1 MKTPDNS
8 ARMPVRIDGPVTV
21 VMTKDV
27 KTATVSVGG
36 IDRVV
41 DPTKTQVY
49 KDASGNVISTL
60 YFDANGDFAGE
71 A

>member
-1 MKTPDNS
+1 MQAPSNA
-8 ARMPVRIDGPVTV
+8 ARVPVRIEGPVTV
-21 VMTKDV
+21 VAVKDP

-49 KDASGNVISTL
+49 KDAGGNVISTL

>member
-21 VMTKDV
+21 VVTKDA
-27 KTATVSVGG
+27 KAATVSVGG
-36 IDRVV
+36 VDRVV
-41 DPTKTQVY
+41 DPTKTQVF
-49 KDASGNVISTL
+49 KDADGTIISTL
-60 YFDANGDFAGE
+60 YFDTNGDFAGE

>member
-1 MKTPDNS
+1 MQAPNNA
-8 ARMPVRIDGPVTV
+8 ARVPVRIEGPVTV
-21 VMTKDV
+21 VAAKDP

-36 IDRVV
+36 VDRVV
-41 DPTKTQVY
+41 DPSKTQVF

-60 YFDANGDFAGE
+60 YFDVNGEFAGE